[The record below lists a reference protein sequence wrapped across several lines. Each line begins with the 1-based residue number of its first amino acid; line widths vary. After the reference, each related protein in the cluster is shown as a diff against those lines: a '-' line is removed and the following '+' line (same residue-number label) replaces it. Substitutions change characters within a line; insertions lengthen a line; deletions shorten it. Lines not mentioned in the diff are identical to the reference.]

1 MFVGSLTH
9 GAIGQVKLS
18 TPGRFLPTIS
28 GKVNGGGAFLGS
40 KRGGGTWVGA
50 VREVSTRQSRPRH
63 DSCGWEPLGV
73 ELGARETESS

>member
-1 MFVGSLTH
+1 MFVGSLTR

-40 KRGGGTWVGA
+40 KGGGMGHGSALWA
-50 VREVSTRQSRPRH
+50 REVSTRRQSRHARH
-63 DSCGWEPLGV
+63 DSCGWEPLG
-73 ELGARETESS
+73 AWN